1 MFRLA
6 VITDEISQDLETVIS
21 FAHTWRLQG
30 VELRS
35 VWEKG
40 PFAWETPDV
49 IRMDARLKSEGLAV
63 CGIGAPFYKCDLE
76 DTAAR
81 KAHLEGL
88 KRCCAFAHRLGAPMI
103 RGFSFWKG
111 PHTVEEIAQAF
122 VPVEE
127 ILKREDMQ
135 LVLEPDPGVNTP
147 NGATVAALL
156 REINSKRI
164 GALWDP
170 GNILFDTA
178 GEVPYPDGYEAVR
191 PWLKHVHLKDSVRE
205 NGQAHAVPFGTGQ
218 VDMEGQLRR
227 LVKDGYNGWVSLE
240 PHYRLNRV
248 LDEATLRLPA
258 GSSFSEGGLAA
269 GTDTMNRLTEKMKRW
284 GMIPAI

>member
-6 VITDEISQDLETVIS
+6 VITDEISQELETVIE
-21 FAHTWRLQG
+21 FAHTWGLQG

-40 PFAWETPDV
+40 PFAWETADV
-49 IRMDARLKSEGLAV
+49 IRMDARLRSEGLAV
-63 CGIGAPFYKCDLE
+63 CGIGAPFYKCDFA
-76 DTAAR
+76 DAAER
-81 KAHLEGL
+81 AVHLEGL
-88 KRCCAFAHRLGAPMI
+88 RRCCEFAHRLGAPLI

-111 PHTVEEIAQAF
+111 PYSIQEIAQAF
-122 VPVEE
+122 EPVDE
-127 ILKREDMQ
+127 ILKKEDMQ
-135 LVLEPDPGVNTP
+135 LVLEPDPSVNTP

-156 REINSKRI
+156 REINSERI

-178 GEVPYPDGYEAVR
+178 GEIPYPDGYEAVR

-205 NGQAHAVPFGTGQ
+205 NGQPRAVPFGTGQ

-227 LVKDGYNGWVSLE
+227 LVQEGYNGWISLE
-240 PHYRLNRV
+240 PHYRLDRV

-269 GTDTMNRLTEKMKRW
+269 GSDTMHRLTEKMKLW
-284 GMIPAI
+284 GMTPAT